1 MIKKVL
7 LAAMLAASFG
17 GIATSVTAATV
28 IVRVAPP
35 PLRAEVAPPPRHGYV
50 WVSGHWEWRN
60 RQHQWVRG
68 TWIRERRGYMYN
80 QPTWVERDGRWTMNR
95 GGWTRGDRDR
105 DGVPNRLDR
114 APNNPN
120 RN

>member
-1 MIKKVL
+1 MIRKIVLTAL
-7 LAAMLAASFG
+7 LAASLA
-17 GIATSVTAATV
+17 GIGTSVTAQNI

-35 PLRAEVAPPPRHGYV
+35 ANREEVTPPPRQGYV
-50 WVSGHWEWRN
+50 WASGHWEWRN

-80 QPTWVERDGRWTMNR
+80 QPTWVERDGRWNMNR
-95 GGWTRGDRDR
+95 GGWKRGDRDR
-105 DGVPNRLDR
+105 DGVPNRLDS

>member
-35 PLRAEVAPPPRHGYV
+35 TAP
-50 WVSGHWEWRN
+50 S
-60 RQHQWVRG
+60 RG
-68 TWIRERRGYMYN
+68 
-80 QPTWVERDGRWTMNR
+80 
-95 GGWTRGDRDR
+95 
-105 DGVPNRLDR
+105 R
-114 APNNPN
+114 APAAPWLCVGF
-120 RN
+120 RSLGMEKSTASMGQGYLDTRTPRVYVQPADMGGA